1 MGERGEAIAELQEKT
16 EQLNEAS
23 ATFAA
28 KVRELRRREERK
40 SMCKLSCVPVLT
52 PFLDS
57 AFGFFDF

>member
-40 SMCKLSCVPVLT
+40 SMLRFSRVVC
-52 PFLDS
+52 
-57 AFGFFDF
+57 